1 MESHDFRITA
11 YERQAL
17 LEQYRKGVS
26 TQVRLR
32 AHILLLLAAGY
43 WWAVIAEVLF
53 CSSRTIA
60 RWKSRVELAGVSAI
74 LRPAPPPGA
83 RLDSWW
89 SAVVVRWVLE
99 WTPQDFDFVRSR
111 WCCGAMVWLLLEI
124 YELQVSRE
132 TVRRWLPREQLVWRR
147 PRPLVG
153 PTDPEREAKLHALR
167 QLLAALPPNEIAVFQ
182 DEVDINTNPKIGSMW
197 MRRGHQAVIPPPA
210 PTRNATWRV
219 RSTGA
224 REPCW

>member
-1 MESHDFRITA
+1 MKSHDLRITA

-32 AHILLLLAAGY
+32 AHILLLLAEGY
-43 WWAVIAEVLF
+43 SWSVIADVLF

-83 RLDSWW
+83 RLGSWW

-99 WTPQDFDFVRSR
+99 WTPQAFGFVRSR
-111 WCCGAMVWLLLEI
+111 WCCGAIVWLLVI
-124 YELQVSRE
+124 FAQTPKKVKFAIRCGR
-132 TVRRWLPREQLVWRR
+132 T
-147 PRPLVG
+147 G
-153 PTDPEREAKLHALR
+153 P
-167 QLLAALPPNEIAVFQ
+167 
-182 DEVDINTNPKIGSMW
+182 
-197 MRRGHQAVIPPPA
+197 
-210 PTRNATWRV
+210 
-219 RSTGA
+219 
-224 REPCW
+224 